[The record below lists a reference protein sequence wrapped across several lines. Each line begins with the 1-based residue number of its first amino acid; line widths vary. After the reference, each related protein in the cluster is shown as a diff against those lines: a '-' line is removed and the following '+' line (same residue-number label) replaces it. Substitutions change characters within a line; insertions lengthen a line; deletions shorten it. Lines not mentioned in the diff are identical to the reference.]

1 MFIKD
6 IHINGFGIFH
16 DFHLPDLSSGLT
28 IIEGFNEAG
37 KTTIL
42 EFIRAALFGFEN
54 ARSKRNLYPPLI
66 GGEHG
71 GSLTIR
77 TESNEEYVITRLA
90 GKRGGTVTVTL
101 PDGTLGCQEDLNS
114 LLAGTSM
121 DVFRT
126 IFAFGLGELREIE
139 TLTKGEVQ
147 DKIYSAGIG
156 LTGKSLPD
164 LLEGLKQEIGKL
176 FKGRGRKQI
185 INKFLAERDE
195 LQQRLQVL
203 IGHSDAYAHL
213 RKNHK
218 ELTAAIQNEEEA
230 KQADV
235 KRLQRVESLLG
246 AWGDWVDLRNAEEK
260 LAALRPIESFP
271 PDGVARLED
280 LTRSRDK
287 AQEEL
292 DKLNARIK
300 RLEEEQKGLEID
312 KSVLAH
318 HPAIDRI
325 QRGRDMFDSAEADI
339 PSLEEQLTAAEG
351 IFEASLRQLGPDWNE
366 EKVNSF
372 DSSIPTREE
381 VRGYSESLASAKEK
395 LRDAQRDCQH
405 LKEEETLP
413 LWWGGVLTLLVIG
426 AGLVLSWLSN
436 TTNGLWLAAFF
447 AVLASGGYFLY
458 WRQQKVSLRERLQTA
473 RSLEEGSHEEF
484 EARKQEW
491 STYLIEKGTDPNL
504 SPESALEVF
513 TTIEGTR
520 IQLRTVED
528 LRARVHRIQESIET
542 YKNDAITLL
551 EETGRALG
559 PDQLVTLAIDNLARD
574 LQDSVINQTQYD
586 DLQRIIREAKSEKEA
601 QEAALTRIKAD
612 IASLYGEGGVEIEEE
627 FRELGS
633 VFTERQGF
641 DAIRRERK
649 KNLQLLAGLGEAY
662 ETFREELA
670 ASSPE
675 LLQEER
681 ESLKAQV
688 KTREQRLDDQK
699 NERGALE
706 SQINELEQAEETSEL
721 RLRINSLDAELAVS
735 IEQWSILQIAQA
747 LLVETRDQ
755 YEKEH
760 KPGVIQQAEPI
771 FANLTDER
779 YQRILSPPGERKIDV
794 LDTDGRRKEIQHLSG
809 GTLEQLLLAIRLGF
823 IQEYSRRVKPF
834 PLIMDDIL
842 VNFDPRRRRAA
853 ASVLAELA
861 GTHQIL
867 YFTCHPEIVATLKE
881 AAPQS
886 VTILLS
892 T

>member
-16 DFHLPDLSSGLT
+16 NFPLRDLSSGLT
-28 IIEGFNEAG
+28 IIEGLNEAG

-42 EFIRAALFGFEN
+42 AFIRAVLFGFEDG
-54 ARSKRNLYPPLI
+54 RSKRNLYPPLI

-71 GSLTIR
+71 GILTIR
-77 TESNEEYVITRLA
+77 TESNEDYVITRLA

-114 LLAGTSM
+114 LLAGTSK

-164 LLEGLKQEIGKL
+164 LLAGLNQEIGKI
-176 FKGRGRKQI
+176 FKGRGKQI
-185 INKFLAERDE
+185 INKLLAERDE

-260 LAALRPIESFP
+260 LEALPVIDSFP
-271 PDGVARLED
+271 PDGGERLD
-280 LTRSRDK
+280 GLSRGRDK

-292 DKLNARIK
+292 DKINARIR

-312 KSVLAH
+312 KLILALRST
-318 HPAIDRI
+318 IERM
-325 QRGRDMFDSAEADI
+325 QRGRDRFDDAENDLPKRQEELTSAEAGF
-339 PSLEEQLTAAEG
+339 Q
-351 IFEASLRQLGPDWNE
+351 ASLRQLGPNWDE
-366 EKVNSF
+366 DKVRSF
-372 DSSIPTREE
+372 DSSIPTRED
-381 VRGYSESLASAKEK
+381 VRRYRESLVSADEK
-395 LRDAQRDCQH
+395 LRDAQRERQH
-405 LKEEETLP
+405 LEEQKTRP
-413 LWWGGVLTLLVIG
+413 LWPVAGLALLGLG
-426 AGLVLSWLSN
+426 AGLILSWLSN

-473 RSLEEGSHEEF
+473 ISLEGGRQEEF
-484 EARKQEW
+484 EVRKQEW

-528 LRARVHRIQESIET
+528 LRSRVHIIQESIET
-542 YKNDAITLL
+542 YKKDAITLL
-551 EETGRALG
+551 EETGRALS
-559 PDQLVTLAIDNLARD
+559 PDQLVTLAIDNLAKD
-574 LQDSVINQTQYD
+574 LQAYIINHTRYE
-586 DLQRIIREAKSEKEA
+586 DLQRAISEAKSEREA
-601 QEAALTRIKAD
+601 LKAVLSRIKAD
-612 IASLYGEGGVEIEEE
+612 IASLFAEGGVETDEK
-627 FRELGS
+627 FRDLGT
-633 VFTERQGF
+633 VFAERQEL
-641 DAIRRERK
+641 DATCRERK
-649 KNLQLLAGLGEAY
+649 KNLQLLAGLDEAY

-675 LLQEER
+675 LLQGER

-688 KTREQRLDDQK
+688 KPREQRLDDQK

-706 SQINELEQAEETSEL
+706 NQINELEQAEETSEL
-721 RLRINSLDAELAVS
+721 RLRINSLDAELA
-735 IEQWSILQIAQA
+735 IYAEQWSILQISQA

-842 VNFDPRRRRAA
+842 VNFDPIRRLAA
-853 ASVLAELA
+853 ASVLAQLA
-861 GTHQIL
+861 ETHQIL
-867 YFTCHPEIVATLKE
+867 YFTCHPEIVAILTE
-881 AAPQS
+881 AAPTAA
-886 VTILLS
+886 TIPL
-892 T
+892 TT